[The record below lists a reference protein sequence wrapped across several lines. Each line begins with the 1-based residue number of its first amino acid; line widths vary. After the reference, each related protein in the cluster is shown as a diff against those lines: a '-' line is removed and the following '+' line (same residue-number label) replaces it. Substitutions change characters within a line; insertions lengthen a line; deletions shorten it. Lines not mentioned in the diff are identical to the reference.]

1 MSTIT
6 LTEND
11 ARTLQTAAYGVV
23 TLLAAAEPG
32 MLSSTRV
39 STAAAQALRTATGLV
54 GHALNDKPKP
64 NLKAATL
71 AGVAELVF
79 PALIASVELLTE
91 KSPTEAENFRRTI
104 ATAIAAA
111 EQTRGGRP
119 HPTTAEL
126 VRKIN
131 SALGD

>member
-6 LTEND
+6 LSKADT
-11 ARTLQTAAYGVV
+11 RTLQTAAYGVV
-23 TLLAAAEPG
+23 TLLAAADPG
-32 MLSSTRV
+32 MISSTRI
-39 STAAAQALRTATGLV
+39 STSAANALRTATGLV

-71 AGVAELVF
+71 AGVADLVF
-79 PALIASVELLTE
+79 PALTESIRLLTE

-104 ATAIAAA
+104 ATAIATAA
-111 EQTRGGRP
+111 QTRGGRP

-126 VRKIN
+126 IRKIN
-131 SALGD
+131 SALAS